1 MVTTDEEWSWNAIKD
16 LVKHLDLQVNDVKQ
30 MWAEID
36 TDEDVLEA
44 DRVLREIC
52 QMEIDKSKGASKTEA
67 DFKKDMPELYREMRF
82 GN

>member
-1 MVTTDEEWSWNAIKD
+1 MVKTDEEWTWNAIKD

-36 TDEDVLEA
+36 MDEDASEA

-52 QMEIDKSKGASKTEA
+52 QMEIDNNRRTGGAGFE
-67 DFKKDMPELYREMRF
+67 KDMSEMSREMKF